1 MSNQTQAAQGSAA
14 PAQAN
19 RKFSQM
25 NLLQKIVFIGKVS
38 LFFVTFGFAFGNIL
52 VD

>member
-1 MSNQTQAAQGSAA
+1 MSNQTKSAQGSAA
-14 PAQAN
+14 SAKTE

-25 NLLQKIVFIGKVS
+25 TLGQKGVFVLKLCI
-38 LFFVTFGFAFGNIL
+38 FFVSFGFAFGNIL